1 MNAWNDR
8 LNKLTGKTRFVV
20 SRIFIHLKGPEV
32 PPLLGVLNRAAQNAI
47 DNDGDL
53 YVLGQSLTEVC
64 ESLLQRESSWMSA
77 SNEGEAVW
85 SEEEASEYLNELFTD
100 SSSRYLSEVGEGTE
114 EDAEAL
120 KIPMTTNLVIMIT
133 IACEGE
139 VPQLET
145 DLAETSALR
154 AALRQLIAL
163 QTQSRFRAI
172 QLNFSPDQIGYVLT
186 DDHMMEQ
193 FPELIPL

>member
-20 SRIFIHLKGPEV
+20 SRIFIHLKGPDV
-32 PPLLGVLNRAAQNAI
+32 PPLLGVLNRAAQDAI

-53 YVLGQSLTEVC
+53 YILGQSLTEIC
-64 ESLLQRESSWMSA
+64 ENLLQRESSWMSA
-77 SNEGEAVW
+77 SNEGDAVW

-100 SSSRYLSEVGEGTE
+100 STSRYLSEVEDGTDR
-114 EDAEAL
+114 DADAL
-120 KIPMTTNLVIMIT
+120 KIPMTTNLVIMLT

-145 DLAETSALR
+145 DLADVSALR
-154 AALRQLIAL
+154 QALKQLIAL

-186 DDHMMEQ
+186 DDHLMQQ